1 MEKVIENFE
10 TEINKCSEM
19 EKKNLMTLL
28 YYMHN
33 VIENYFGGRGIHN
46 KRQKAYFDAPR
57 GLLNLSDIENEQ
69 IGVCAER
76 AMVGHQLL
84 MLLSKDGDIN
94 YDSYIANSFLTV
106 EGEREPHSFI
116 ILKHKEEDKQFLFD
130 IENPV
135 QYQND
140 GKIVGGIA
148 LYSMTETEY
157 KDFVE
162 GKVVSPQSIYEK
174 FGMTLIGDKRY
185 YGNGEIPIDKGNP
198 IEKDEIDI

>member
-76 AMVGHQLL
+76 ANWYRHAAGCGRPHRSGH
-84 MLLSKDGDIN
+84 
-94 YDSYIANSFLTV
+94 
-106 EGEREPHSFI
+106 
-116 ILKHKEEDKQFLFD
+116 
-130 IENPV
+130 
-135 QYQND
+135 
-140 GKIVGGIA
+140 
-148 LYSMTETEY
+148 
-157 KDFVE
+157 
-162 GKVVSPQSIYEK
+162 
-174 FGMTLIGDKRY
+174 
-185 YGNGEIPIDKGNP
+185 
-198 IEKDEIDI
+198 